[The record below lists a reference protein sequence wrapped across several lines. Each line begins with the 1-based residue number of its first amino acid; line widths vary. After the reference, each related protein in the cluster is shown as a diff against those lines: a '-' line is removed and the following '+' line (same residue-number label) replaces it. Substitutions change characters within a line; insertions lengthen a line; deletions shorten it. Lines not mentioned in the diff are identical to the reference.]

1 VLNGGFFNG
10 CFTAKNKKHLTKPLC
25 SWDNINVLWANY
37 LLSYFLILVL
47 VILMRVITGS
57 CRGKFL
63 KTLDGNDVRPTSQK
77 VKEAVFSAIQ
87 FDIEGRRVL
96 DLFAG
101 SGQLGIEALSRGAKN
116 AVFVDNN
123 ASSIKIIKQNI
134 ESTGLE
140 SQAKVYSSDY
150 STFTATSRDVFDI
163 VFLDPPYQK
172 GLLLPA
178 LKSVLP
184 LMSDYGIIICEYP
197 PEIQLPAE
205 IGGFAIS
212 KTYRYG
218 KINVSIF
225 RKGAKD

>member
-1 VLNGGFFNG
+1 
-10 CFTAKNKKHLTKPLC
+10 
-25 SWDNINVLWANY
+25 
-37 LLSYFLILVL
+37 
-47 VILMRVITGS
+47 MRVITGS
-57 CRGKFL
+57 CRGKIL

-116 AVFVDNN
+116 AVFVDNS
-123 ASSIKIIKQNI
+123 AASIKIIKQNI
-134 ESTGLE
+134 ESTGFE
-140 SQAKVYSSDY
+140 DRSRVYSTDY
-150 STFTATSRDVFDI
+150 SSFAAMSRDVFDI
-163 VFLDPPYQK
+163 VFLDPPYKK

-178 LKSVLP
+178 LKAVLP

-197 PEIQLPAE
+197 PEIEIPEE
-205 IGGFAIS
+205 IGGFVIT

-218 KINVSIF
+218 KINVSVY